1 MKDTGNI
8 SAKVINRWLINF
20 LTFLFFQT
28 PVWSMAEEIRVM
40 SRNLFLGAEIQQ
52 IASAN
57 TIEEFLSG
65 AQKALE
71 QVAANDFTERANALA
86 AEIVEKKPHLIGLQE
101 VYNFTVN
108 GFNGPLPFR
117 DYLTDLLDALE
128 ARNAVYR
135 LAAEVKNLDITLSIP
150 GVGLV
155 GIIDYDVILAR
166 GDVNTEVVNFPGC
179 RESLDGCNY
188 SVFAS
193 ADSPAGTINIKRGF
207 MAVDALI
214 GTSPVR
220 FCNTHLEVKNVDPL
234 DPLSPYIQSAQAF
247 ELITFL
253 NLLPNDQSVPVILVA
268 DINSSPEHP
277 IIDMGLFKIIPPY
290 RQFKEAGYVDVWTLR
305 NGNPAGFTCCQAEN
319 LLNPESIL
327 YERVDVIFASE
338 FPINQVKANTV
349 GNDAEDKTTS
359 GLWPSDHAGVT
370 AHVEFA
376 R

>member
-128 ARNAVYR
+128 ARNAGYR

-188 SVFAS
+188 
-193 ADSPAGTINIKRGF
+193 
-207 MAVDALI
+207 
-214 GTSPVR
+214 
-220 FCNTHLEVKNVDPL
+220 
-234 DPLSPYIQSAQAF
+234 
-247 ELITFL
+247 
-253 NLLPNDQSVPVILVA
+253 
-268 DINSSPEHP
+268 
-277 IIDMGLFKIIPPY
+277 
-290 RQFKEAGYVDVWTLR
+290 
-305 NGNPAGFTCCQAEN
+305 
-319 LLNPESIL
+319 
-327 YERVDVIFASE
+327 
-338 FPINQVKANTV
+338 
-349 GNDAEDKTTS
+349 
-359 GLWPSDHAGVT
+359 
-370 AHVEFA
+370 
-376 R
+376 